1 MKKLLFIG
9 SIILISHVARSQV
22 ETQLLPSDLKQQTIV
37 TESVT
42 LRKGFF
48 RTGLA
53 MSYGV
58 VDKYFDDAKK
68 RNYVS
73 GSSWGSSSL
82 FLFTFQYGISNRLM
96 IDFST
101 PVNSTKQVYNNM
113 VVSPEN
119 NLDFPVV
126 ADLKGSGIG
135 DCYLTIKYQIIP
147 EEERKMSLT
156 GSLDLTLPTGE
167 KNPTEVKSYT
177 DYQLP
182 AGNGFLAIGTRVS
195 ARRVQYPF
203 SYTAYVGYNYK
214 LKGSRLIFPTDLE
227 ETEFKDGNAIE
238 TGGSF
243 NLHLNEWIAL
253 ANELNYYYRGE
264 GVIMTEPDTKIDPAW
279 AFSYE
284 SRLVFQIKQFRLGE
298 AVRVPLIGKNVS
310 ADPLY
315 VLLVQYIF

>member
-1 MKKLLFIG
+1 MKRLIIIG
-9 SIILISHVARSQV
+9 SIFWISQAASSQV

-48 RTGLA
+48 RSGLA
-53 MSYGV
+53 ISYGV
-58 VDKYFDDAKK
+58 VDKYFDNSGKK
-68 RNYVS
+68 SYVS
-73 GSSWGSSSL
+73 GSSWGSSSY

-96 IDFST
+96 IDFSA
-101 PVNSTKQVYNNM
+101 PIRREKQVYNNL

-119 NLDFPVV
+119 NIDFPMV
-126 ADLKGSGIG
+126 ADLKGTGIS
-135 DCYLTIKYQIIP
+135 DCYLTAKYQIIP
-147 EEERKMSLT
+147 EEESKMSLT

-167 KNPTEVKSYT
+167 KNPTEVNSYT

-182 AGNGFLAIGTRVS
+182 TGDGFFAVGTRIS
-195 ARRVQYPF
+195 ARKIQYPF

-214 LKGSRLIFPTDLE
+214 FKGSRLIFPTDLE
-227 ETEFKDGNAIE
+227 ETEFKDGNALE
-238 TGGSF
+238 AGGSF

-253 ANELNYYYRGE
+253 ANELNYYHRGE
-264 GVIMTEPDTKIDPAW
+264 GKIMSNPETTIDPAW

-284 SRLVFQIKQFRLGE
+284 GRLVFQVKQFRLGE
-298 AVRVPLIGKNVS
+298 AVRVPLTGKNVS

-315 VLLVQYIF
+315 VLIVQYIF